1 MRRWSLLVPL
11 LVVMLVGLVV
21 AGRGGLRTLAQ
32 EGTPSADELGAPE
45 GVSFMPLG
53 FATAGK
59 LPATPA
65 DFSLVRFGVE
75 PGASFTLEASD
86 PSAALVYIETGALVV
101 NVGVPITVTRA
112 ATIAAFSTPGADEN
126 TAPMP
131 EEMAAGTDFTME
143 AGDSAYFP
151 PSISGEVR
159 NDGQETATILAA
171 SIEPQGPD
179 EAGTPAP

>member
-65 DFSLVRFGVE
+65 DFSLVRFGFE

-112 ATIAAFSTPGADEN
+112 ATIAAFSTPGADESSMP
-126 TAPMP
+126 AP
-131 EEMAAGTDFTME
+131 EEMAADTEFVMA
-143 AGDSAYFP
+143 AGDSAYFIGG
-151 PSISGEVR
+151 ISGQVT
-159 NDGQETATILAA
+159 NAGQEPAAILVA
-171 SIEPQGPD
+171 SIEPRGGD
-179 EAGTPAP
+179 MGGTPAP